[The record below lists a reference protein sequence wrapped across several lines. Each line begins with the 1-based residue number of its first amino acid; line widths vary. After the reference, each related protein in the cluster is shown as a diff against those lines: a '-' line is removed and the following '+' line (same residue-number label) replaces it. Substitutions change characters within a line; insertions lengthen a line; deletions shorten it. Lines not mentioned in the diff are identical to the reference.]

1 MIEGG
6 LPLIS
11 EEPSNLRRLEARL
24 LEILKRKTV
33 PQLVDDFGEI
43 RSFFREPAR
52 HRSGADRQRLG
63 DRFNIDLTMEQ
74 QALDLVLHRRA
85 KRAFPG
91 MARPSGRLA
100 VWPQHFQQPPVF
112 GYEWKVEDII
122 CKLQRADRR
131 SKLDRATVGALKLLY
146 VSVANM
152 RARNAAGPD
161 VAAGNLSSGL
171 EG

>member
-85 KRAFPG
+85 K
-91 MARPSGRLA
+91 
-100 VWPQHFQQPPVF
+100 
-112 GYEWKVEDII
+112 
-122 CKLQRADRR
+122 
-131 SKLDRATVGALKLLY
+131 
-146 VSVANM
+146 
-152 RARNAAGPD
+152 
-161 VAAGNLSSGL
+161 
-171 EG
+171 